1 MRPPPQ
7 ALRRRAPGWM
17 AAAGLIAAAAAAVA
31 QPAAPDVQAMI
42 DALRPPLERNL
53 LVRPRPAGSAAPAA
67 SAASGGTAGA
77 AGAAIIAPTPAEPP
91 PGLALD
97 LAFESGSARLR
108 PESGR
113 TLGNLFA
120 AMASPEL
127 RDARFVIEGHTDA
140 VGSPAANLR
149 LSQRRADE
157 VAGYLVVLGVAPE
170 RLRAV
175 GRGSAD
181 PADPLHPRAAV
192 NRRVRVVTQP

>member
-1 MRPPPQ
+1 MKPPAQ
-7 ALRRRAPGWM
+7 ARRRCPTSLLV
-17 AAAGLIAAAAAAVA
+17 AAWLGAAAAFA

-42 DALRPPLERNL
+42 DALRPPLVRNL
-53 LVRPRPAGSAAPAA
+53 LVRPRPSAGSAGPASAA
-67 SAASGGTAGA
+67 SAAAQDATGA
-77 AGAAIIAPTPAEPP
+77 AGAAAVAAPA

-113 TLGNLFA
+113 TLGHLYA
-120 AMASPEL
+120 AMISPQL
-127 RDARFVIEGHTDA
+127 RAERFVIEGHTDA
-140 VGSPAANLR
+140 VGSPTANLR

-157 VAGYLVVLGVAPE
+157 VAGYLMALGVAPE

>member
-1 MRPPPQ
+1 M
-7 ALRRRAPGWM
+7 
-17 AAAGLIAAAAAAVA
+17 
-31 QPAAPDVQAMI
+31 
-42 DALRPPLERNL
+42 
-53 LVRPRPAGSAAPAA
+53 
-67 SAASGGTAGA
+67 
-77 AGAAIIAPTPAEPP
+77 
-91 PGLALD
+91 ALD

-113 TLGNLFA
+113 TLGNLYA
-120 AMASPEL
+120 AMISPQL
-127 RDARFVIEGHTDA
+127 RAERFVIEGHTDA
-140 VGSPAANLR
+140 VGSPTANLR

-157 VAGYLVVLGVAPE
+157 VAGYLMALGVARE